1 MSDKKPEK
9 VSHRKRTAPN
19 PAMDVDLEFDDDEKR
34 SCVDESKSAI
44 VAPASEV
51 ISAVEAP
58 LPTLSPSPPKRV
70 LTIPLSPSNRDRIL
84 AACSPVKVNCSLTFP
99 GLSNPNIR
107 FDFQAVV
114 LIVYPAC
121 DKPDRRHVA
130 LADRYGVTGIT
141 VWSGHYA
148 MFSVQSVGQVV
159 KITNLTVTSHNGKR
173 SLAMARDSSVRF
185 LSDTESRSS
194 HEQQWWNGL
203 LTIGSLDISCFCS
216 MDDDAIVSV
225 SGILFALQT
234 DVKRVRNEDKELL
247 TLRIADQSG
256 HMDLRSWH
264 QVDSDFRSFLDKPIL
279 LQRVRV
285 TSFAGIKIGEIL
297 DGDGTVFSSEFDGAQ
312 VLTKF
317 WKAPS
322 SIATSVA

>member
-141 VWSGHYA
+141 VWSGQYA
-148 MFSVQSVGQVV
+148 MFSV
-159 KITNLTVTSHNGKR
+159 
-173 SLAMARDSSVRF
+173 
-185 LSDTESRSS
+185 
-194 HEQQWWNGL
+194 
-203 LTIGSLDISCFCS
+203 
-216 MDDDAIVSV
+216 
-225 SGILFALQT
+225 
-234 DVKRVRNEDKELL
+234 
-247 TLRIADQSG
+247 
-256 HMDLRSWH
+256 
-264 QVDSDFRSFLDKPIL
+264 
-279 LQRVRV
+279 
-285 TSFAGIKIGEIL
+285 
-297 DGDGTVFSSEFDGAQ
+297 
-312 VLTKF
+312 
-317 WKAPS
+317 
-322 SIATSVA
+322 